1 MARHSMVSSDASRED
16 ERVVPFAENDAT
28 EDLAGQIRDVHRQF
42 GRVLQQRISEL
53 GLTLGTWYFLR
64 ALWEEDG
71 LSQRELSQR
80 IGTMEPTTVSALN
93 AMERLGLVRRER
105 DPHDKRR
112 RRVYLTDH
120 GRSLKDEALGLLG
133 ALDRQA
139 LRGFSSA
146 EVGQLHALLESVS
159 ENLKLPREH

>member
-1 MARHSMVSSDASRED
+1 MARQTTASKEPCEQGDRLILVKGGGRPED
-16 ERVVPFAENDAT
+16 VAARVR
-28 EDLAGQIRDVHRQF
+28 DLHRQF

-93 AMERLGLVRRER
+93 AMERLDLVRRER

-112 RRVYLTDH
+112 RRVFLTEH
-120 GRSLKDEALGLLG
+120 GRSLKQQALGLLG
-133 ALDRQA
+133 ELDRQA
-139 LRGFSSA
+139 LGGLSPS
-146 EVGQLHALLESVS
+146 EIGQLHLLLDGVL
-159 ENLKLPREH
+159 ENLRVQRSH

>member
-1 MARHSMVSSDASRED
+1 MVERR
-16 ERVVPFAENDAT
+16 ERVTGLGEVAQP
-28 EDLAGQIRDVHRQF
+28 EDLAARIREVHRQF
-42 GRVLQQRISEL
+42 GRVLQQRIGEL

-93 AMERLGLVRRER
+93 AMERLDLVRRER

-112 RRVYLTDH
+112 RRVFLTDH
-120 GRSLKDEALGLLG
+120 GRSLKADALGLLG
-133 ALDRQA
+133 ELDRQA
-139 LRGFSSA
+139 LDGFSES
-146 EVGQLHALLESVS
+146 EVGQLHLLLDGVL
-159 ENLKLPREH
+159 ENLRVQRRH

>member
-1 MARHSMVSSDASRED
+1 MARQTAVSTEIVRQGNGLVRLDDGSR
-16 ERVVPFAENDAT
+16 P
-28 EDLAGQIRDVHRQF
+28 EDLAARIREIHRQF
-42 GRVLQQRISEL
+42 GRALQQRIGEL

-93 AMERLGLVRRER
+93 AMERFGLVRRER

-112 RRVYLTDH
+112 RRVFLTDY
-120 GRSLKDEALGLLG
+120 GRSLKAKALGQLRE
-133 ALDRQA
+133 LDHQA
-139 LRGFSSA
+139 LRGFSKA
-146 EVGQLHALLESVS
+146 EVSQLNSLLDAVS
-159 ENLKLPREH
+159 ENLKLRTGH

>member
-1 MARHSMVSSDASRED
+1 MARQTVVSAVTVEGRE
-16 ERVVPFAENDAT
+16 RAAGLGGVAHP
-28 EDLAGQIRDVHRQF
+28 EDLAARIREVHRQF
-42 GRVLQQRISEL
+42 GRVLQQRIGDL

-93 AMERLGLVRRER
+93 AMERLDLVRRER

-112 RRVYLTDH
+112 RRVFLTDH
-120 GRSLKDEALGLLG
+120 GRSLKRDALGLLVELDG
-133 ALDRQA
+133 QALD
-139 LRGFSSA
+139 GFSEP
-146 EVGQLHALLESVS
+146 EVAQLHLLLDGVL
-159 ENLKLPREH
+159 ENLRLQRRH

>member
-1 MARHSMVSSDASRED
+1 MARQTLASSEPLEQA
-16 ERVVPFAENDAT
+16 ERVVRIETAARP
-28 EDLAGQIRDVHRQF
+28 EDLAARVREVHRQF
-42 GRVLQQRISEL
+42 GRVLQQRIGEL

-93 AMERLGLVRRER
+93 AMERLDLVRRER

-112 RRVYLTDH
+112 RRVFLTDY
-120 GRSLKDEALGLLG
+120 GRSLKGEALRLLG
-133 ALDRQA
+133 ELDRQA
-139 LRGFSSA
+139 LDGLSKR
-146 EVGQLHALLESVS
+146 EIDQLHLLLGGVL
-159 ENLKLPREH
+159 ENLRIPRSH

>member
-1 MARHSMVSSDASRED
+1 MSRQTLASTEAVDQEQRVTRIGGAARPA
-16 ERVVPFAENDAT
+16 
-28 EDLAGQIRDVHRQF
+28 DLAARIREVHRQF
-42 GRVLQQRISEL
+42 GRVLQQRIGEL

-112 RRVYLTDH
+112 RRVFLTDH
-120 GRSLKDEALGLLG
+120 GRGLKDEALGLLG
-133 ALDRQA
+133 VLDRQA
-139 LRGFSSA
+139 LAGFSQTEA
-146 EVGQLHALLESVS
+146 EQLHGLLDSVL
-159 ENLKLPREH
+159 ENLRAGRRH

>member
-1 MARHSMVSSDASRED
+1 MARHSTVPTETPQED
-16 ERVVPFAENDAT
+16 ERVVRLAESART
-28 EDLAGQIRDVHRQF
+28 GDLAGRIREIHRQF
-42 GRVLQQRISEL
+42 GRVLQQRIGEL

-120 GRSLKDEALGLLG
+120 GRSLKGEALGILG

-139 LRGFSSA
+139 LLGFGGA
-146 EVGQLHALLESVS
+146 DAGQLHALLDAVS